1 MFDGYCG
8 TSPKSRK
15 NVRIITE
22 LAWQHHFSKNMFIRP
37 DTEAET
43 EGFEP
48 DFTIINACKVVNDDY
63 KVRSLF
69 IYRVKELDANS
80 LKEKSCVHMA
90 GTALR
95 GRWAGVCVCVLR
107 EMTKGAFHVTP
118 GQTHSVKAA
127 SVENNSNA
135 HKRKGAHKQ

>member
-22 LAWQHHFSKNMFIRP
+22 LAWQHHFAKNMFIRP

-63 KVRSLF
+63 KVIHSPTSLP
-69 IYRVKELDANS
+69 L
-80 LKEKSCVHMA
+80 
-90 GTALR
+90 
-95 GRWAGVCVCVLR
+95 
-107 EMTKGAFHVTP
+107 
-118 GQTHSVKAA
+118 
-127 SVENNSNA
+127 
-135 HKRKGAHKQ
+135 

>member
-1 MFDGYCG
+1 MRGGECGMANHSNVDRIKTKQKTHFIKNRYVFDGYCG

-22 LAWQHHFSKNMFIRP
+22 LAWQHHFCKNMFIRP

-63 KVRSLF
+63 KVIL
-69 IYRVKELDANS
+69 RVYF
-80 LKEKSCVHMA
+80 
-90 GTALR
+90 T
-95 GRWAGVCVCVLR
+95 
-107 EMTKGAFHVTP
+107 HVW
-118 GQTHSVKAA
+118 
-127 SVENNSNA
+127 
-135 HKRKGAHKQ
+135 